1 MTVDNAWKCTNFSH
15 KGPHQIAKIL
25 LYPRFFFL
33 SEKSYVLGLQL
44 DPLSLKNMVRSW
56 RKLLKVRDMARNFLK
71 FEVGDGKSIHLW
83 MDWWHPDGILYEQN
97 MYDDQ
102 I

>member
-1 MTVDNAWKCTNFSH
+1 
-15 KGPHQIAKIL
+15 
-25 LYPRFFFL
+25 
-33 SEKSYVLGLQL
+33 
-44 DPLSLKNMVRSW
+44 
-56 RKLLKVRDMARNFLK
+56 MARNFLK